1 MAQRLTTPTLR
12 ALIAIAALAVIGF
25 VAWLAFGQYKQDY
38 AVTAPETGGA
48 PVTQVITARLAG
60 VSNLKVA
67 ELSGTIQSTAAD
79 VRGFGLLR
87 SDQVIKMPYSVDYFV
102 DASKIGGG
110 DIQWNEQTR
119 TLIVDAP
126 DVAVGRP
133 NTDEG
138 ARTLVRTSGLYV
150 TREAGEALALQTSR
164 NAQARAAK
172 EARSP
177 ERLAQAREYARRAIA
192 RLLAVPL
199 QPLGYGDA
207 RVIVTFPAERGVR
220 DDETWDT
227 SRRVEDVLANRSE

>member
-38 AVTAPETGGA
+38 AVTEPETGGA
-48 PVTQVITARLAG
+48 PVTQLVTARLAG
-60 VSNLKVA
+60 MSRLKVA

-79 VRGFGLLR
+79 VRGFGLLK

-102 DASKIGGG
+102 DASVIGA
-110 DIQWNEQTR
+110 DNIEWNEATR

-126 DVAVGRP
+126 DVTAGRP

-150 TREAGEALALQTSR
+150 TREAGEALARQTSR
-164 NAQARAAK
+164 NAQARVTK
-172 EARSP
+172 EAQSP
-177 ERLAQAREYARRAIA
+177 ERMAQAREHARRAVAQLIA
-192 RLLAVPL
+192 APL
-199 QPLGYGDA
+199 GPLGYGDA
-207 RVIVTFPAERGVR
+207 RVIVTFPAERGNR
-220 DDETWDT
+220 DRERWDM
-227 SRRVEDVLANRSE
+227 SRPIEEVVGNQR

>member
-38 AVTAPETGGA
+38 AVTEPETGGA
-48 PVTQVITARLAG
+48 PVTQLVTARLAG
-60 VSNLKVA
+60 MSRLKVA

-79 VRGFGLLR
+79 VRGFGLLK

-102 DASKIGGG
+102 DASVIGA
-110 DIQWNEQTR
+110 DNIEWNEATR

-126 DVAVGRP
+126 DVTAGRP

-150 TREAGEALALQTSR
+150 TREAGEALARQTSR
-164 NAQARAAK
+164 NAQARVMK
-172 EARSP
+172 EAQSP
-177 ERLAQAREYARRAIA
+177 ERMAQAREHARRAVAQLIA
-192 RLLAVPL
+192 APL
-199 QPLGYGDA
+199 GPLGYGDA
-207 RVIVTFPAERGVR
+207 RVIVTFPAERGSR
-220 DDETWDT
+220 DRERWDM
-227 SRRVEDVLANRSE
+227 SRPIEEVVGNQR

>member
-1 MAQRLTTPTLR
+1 MAQRVTTPTLR
-12 ALIAIAALAVIGF
+12 VLIAIAALAVIGF

-38 AVTAPETGGA
+38 AVTEPEAGGS

-60 VSNLKVA
+60 MSSLKVA

-79 VRGFGLLR
+79 VRGFGLLK

-102 DASKIGGG
+102 DASAIGGD
-110 DIQWNEQTR
+110 DIAWNEDTR

-126 DVAVGRP
+126 DVTVGRP

-150 TREAGEALALQTSR
+150 TREAGEALARQTSR
-164 NAQARAAK
+164 NAQARATT

-177 ERLAQAREYARRAIA
+177 ERMAQAREYARRAVAALIA
-192 RLLAVPL
+192 APL

-207 RVIVTFPAERGVR
+207 RVIVTFPAERGIR
-220 DDETWDT
+220 DTERWDT
-227 SRRVEDVLANRSE
+227 SRPIEEVVGNQR

>member
-12 ALIAIAALAVIGF
+12 ALIAIATLAVIGF

-38 AVTAPETGGA
+38 AVTEPQTGGA
-48 PVTQVITARLAG
+48 PVTQLVTARLAG
-60 VSNLKVA
+60 MSRLKVA

-79 VRGFGLLR
+79 VRGFGLLK

-102 DASKIGGG
+102 DAAAIGGD
-110 DIQWNEQTR
+110 DIDWNEETR

-126 DVAVGRP
+126 DVTVGRP

-150 TREAGEALALQTSR
+150 TREAGEALARQTSR
-164 NAQARAAK
+164 NAQARVGS

-177 ERLAQAREYARRAIA
+177 ERMAQAREHGRAA
-192 RLLAVPL
+192 LAALMGAPL
-199 QPLGYGDA
+199 RSIGYGDA
-207 RVIVTFPAERGVR
+207 RVIVTFPAERGNR
-220 DDETWDT
+220 DNERWDT
-227 SRRVEDVLANRSE
+227 SRRMEDVLANKR